1 MQYNYDT
8 PEYKSWMEK
17 ASTAKED
24 VTNQALMRIED
35 LYAIINRKLG
45 LNLTWSQEIKDS
57 RGRKYIDCESSP
69 IPLESI
75 GVCKYL
81 FRELRLGTFN
91 SDAYIPKIR
100 NKETY
105 YDEYEMEKE
114 PVAKYWMT
122 IHFDYEHT
130 GGGSNGHE
138 LCTCWF
144 EDGQWKVQFVD
155 TKEVITSSVKLVK
168 CAMPGRE
175 KYIQAIMDEYGCSH
189 EEAEQIIAEEIN
201 SGCNGK
207 SKKKKEEKKD
217 KIEQSR
223 RARNTESL
231 NNLYG
236 KMFS

>member
-1 MQYNYDT
+1 MQYDYDT

-17 ASTAKED
+17 ARTAKED
-24 VTNQALMRIED
+24 VMNQALMRIED

-45 LNLTWSQEIKDS
+45 LNLTWTQQIKDT
-57 RGRKYIDCESSP
+57 RGRKYIDCESSN
-69 IPLESI
+69 IPLDSI

-81 FRELRLGTFN
+81 FRQINLGSFN
-91 SDAYIPKIR
+91 SDAYIPQVR

-122 IHFDYEHT
+122 IHFSYEHT

-138 LCTCWF
+138 FCTCWF
-144 EDGQWKVQFVD
+144 EDNKWKVRFVEEE
-155 TKEVITSSVKLVK
+155 EVITSSKQTLK
-168 CAMPGRE
+168 SAMSGRE

-189 EEAEQIIAEEIN
+189 EEAEEIIADEIN
-201 SGCNGK
+201 SGCHGK

-217 KIEQSR
+217 KIEQTR

-231 NNLYG
+231 NSLYD
-236 KMFS
+236 KMY